1 MTEPVLA
8 HQQPFDPK
16 TAHFMFQLRLYP
28 DLAAGEV
35 DEMIALYRSLS
46 LVEINLIAADIN
58 RPKQFDT
65 FVNDHYDRLHGKWS
79 DHVPGVLG
87 VIGPLAVIAALLWA
101 TVR

>member
-8 HQQPFDPK
+8 HQRPFNPA
-16 TAHFMFQLRLYP
+16 TAQFMNKLRLYP
-28 DLAAGEV
+28 NLTAVDV
-35 DEMIALYRSLS
+35 DEMIALYRGLS
-46 LVEINLIAADIN
+46 LVEINLIAADVN

-65 FVNDHYDRLHGKWS
+65 FVDDHYDRLHGKWS

-87 VIGPLAVIAALLWA
+87 VIGPLVVIAALLWA